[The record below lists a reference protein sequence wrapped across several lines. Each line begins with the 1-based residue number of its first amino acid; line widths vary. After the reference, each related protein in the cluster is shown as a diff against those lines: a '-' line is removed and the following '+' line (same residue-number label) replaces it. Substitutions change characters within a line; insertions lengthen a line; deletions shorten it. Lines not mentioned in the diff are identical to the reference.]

1 MTLDAIITV
10 IDAKHLER
18 HLSTGDTA
26 AASTHKVPPY
36 PPPLLRVFFACRRLS
51 EKDPAELW
59 RILRRRR
66 GR

>member
-26 AASTHKVPPY
+26 AASTHKVPPT
-36 PPPLLRVFFACRRLS
+36 LLRSFAVFACRRLS